1 MLPAAVNIAELRREY
16 RRAALTEKSVDPDAL
31 RQFGRWLDE
40 AVAAG
45 LPEPTAMTLATVDA
59 DGRPDA
65 RIVLLKA
72 ADARG
77 FVFFTNYESR
87 KGAELALR
95 PAATLLFH
103 WVELERQVRIAGM
116 VSKAD
121 ADESDRYCATRPRDA
136 RIGAWASPQS
146 RVIADRAW
154 LEREFAAARER
165 FAGVGENVPR
175 PPHWGG
181 YRVAPEAIEFW
192 QGRESRL
199 HDRLRYRRE
208 ASLWRIE
215 RLAP

>member
-1 MLPAAVNIAELRREY
+1 VNIAELRREY
-16 RRAALTEKSVDPDAL
+16 RRAALTEKNVDPDAM

-40 AVAAG
+40 AVAAS

-59 DGRPDA
+59 DGHPDA
-65 RIVLLKA
+65 RIVLLKV

-103 WVELERQVRIAGM
+103 WVELERQVRIEGK
-116 VSKAD
+116 VSKAS
-121 ADESDRYCATRPRDA
+121 AEESDRYFATRPRDA

-165 FAGVGENVPR
+165 FAGAGENVPR

-181 YRVAPEAIEFW
+181 YCVAPEAIEFW

-208 ASLWRIE
+208 ASLWRVE